1 MGDCMTIG
9 AIQANPA
16 GEYTGGHGW
25 APVPGGGGGGSY
37 TGISRVGTCGR
48 DIVLTYSI

>member
-25 APVPGGGGGGSY
+25 AP
-37 TGISRVGTCGR
+37 TL
-48 DIVLTYSI
+48 VLAGWELADAILFWRILSNYIDKIH